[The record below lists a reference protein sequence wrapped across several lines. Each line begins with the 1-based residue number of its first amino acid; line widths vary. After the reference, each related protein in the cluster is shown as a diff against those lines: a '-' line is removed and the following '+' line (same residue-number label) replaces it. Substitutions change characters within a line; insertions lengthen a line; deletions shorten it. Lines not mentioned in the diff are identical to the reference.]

1 MKTILNVFATPAPA
15 LALSGSRT
23 GDLRRVKV
31 YPQSFNAYVGLNV
44 AHIPRIE
51 VPAGA
56 WKDLGEI
63 DMSSFFIAS
72 SSVDIIELII
82 D

>member
-1 MKTILNVFATPAPA
+1 MKRILNIFATPAPA

-23 GDLRRVKV
+23 GDVRRVKV
-31 YPQSFNAYVGLNV
+31 YPQSSNAYVGLNL
-44 AHIPRIE
+44 AHSPRIE

-56 WKDLGEI
+56 WTDVGECDI
-63 DMSSFFIAS
+63 SSFFIAS
-72 SSVDIIELII
+72 ASVDTIELII

>member
-31 YPQSFNAYVGLNV
+31 YPQSANAYVGLNL
-44 AHIPRIE
+44 AHNPRIE

-56 WKDLGEI
+56 WKDLGEVDI
-63 DMSSFFIAS
+63 SSFFIAS
-72 SSVDIIELII
+72 SSIDTIEIII

>member
-31 YPQSFNAYVGLNV
+31 YPQSANAYVGLNV
-44 AHIPRIE
+44 AHSPRIE

-56 WKDLGEI
+56 WKDLGEVDI
-63 DMSSFFIAS
+63 SSFFIAS
-72 SSVDIIELII
+72 SSIDTIEIII